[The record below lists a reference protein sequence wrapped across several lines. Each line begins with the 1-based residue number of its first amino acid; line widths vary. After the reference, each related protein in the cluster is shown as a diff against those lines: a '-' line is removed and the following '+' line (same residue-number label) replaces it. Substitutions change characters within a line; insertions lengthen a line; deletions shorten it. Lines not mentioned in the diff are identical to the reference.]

1 MRSGRSPLFDNI
13 ALIPLQFLAALQ
25 GSRRRIL
32 FQVSESD
39 WVIEDKA
46 LMAGFRGSEAFV
58 FRIGFVSAVDP
69 V

>member
-1 MRSGRSPLFDNI
+1 LFDDV
-13 ALIPLQFLAALQ
+13 AFIPLQLLASLQ
-25 GSRRRIL
+25 GSRRWVL
-32 FQVSESD
+32 FQVSKSD

-58 FRIGFVSAVDP
+58 FRIGLVSAVDP